1 MLALLAGI
9 VVVAIL
15 VILFVLP
22 PGTGGKGDSLFIG
35 DWPWVTDMRASP
47 SGPFFAILTPGTPVT
62 VRQQQGE
69 WSEVEGIPSF
79 AGFGTPHPGLT
90 TGWIPSR
97 VLLQQRENPKRIL
110 FLEGPDFVMTG
121 LGHQDQ
127 YIFFEGNLE
136 IERQACHPEMSSET
150 VAAFAVDGIVQTA
163 TSFPANFRLAGG
175 ITIEVTE
182 EGPPQRSDRFTIQTS
197 WPDFPRLEIQAG
209 SYRESVTA
217 GAVFQIPWGS
227 AKLPLSVYGYLEP
240 SLIKESLPG
249 L

>member
-1 MLALLAGI
+1 M
-9 VVVAIL
+9 VVAIL

-22 PGTGGKGDSLFIG
+22 PGTGGKRDSLFIG
-35 DWPWVTDMRASP
+35 NWPWVTSMTVSP
-47 SGPFFAILTPGTPVT
+47 SGPFIAILDPGALVT
-62 VRQQQGE
+62 VRQQHGE
-69 WSEVEGIPSF
+69 WSEVEGISSF

-97 VLLQQRENPKRIL
+97 LLLQQPENPKRIL

-127 YIFFEGNLE
+127 YIFYEGKLE
-136 IERQACHPEMSSET
+136 IERQACHPEMSRET

-175 ITIEVTE
+175 VTIEVTE
-182 EGPPQRSDRFTIQTS
+182 DGPPQRSDRFAIQVK
-197 WPDFPRLEIQAG
+197 WPDFPRLEIKAG
-209 SYRESVTA
+209 AYYKSVTT
-217 GAVFQIPWGS
+217 GAEFYIPWGN
-227 AKLPLSVYGYLEP
+227 AKLLMRIYGYLEP
-240 SLIKESLPG
+240 SEIKESLPG